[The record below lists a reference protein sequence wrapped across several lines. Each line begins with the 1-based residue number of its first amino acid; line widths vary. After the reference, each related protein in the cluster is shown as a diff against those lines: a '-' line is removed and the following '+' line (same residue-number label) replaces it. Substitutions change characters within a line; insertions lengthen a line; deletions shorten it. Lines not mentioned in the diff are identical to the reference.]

1 MYVQFRITVI
11 KIIGKQRNNNNYE
24 GSRIRGL
31 PCQTAGLGQ
40 GFKDSSENF
49 QKITWPLDPLNPN
62 VS

>member
-24 GSRIRGL
+24 GSRV
-31 PCQTAGLGQ
+31 Q
-40 GFKDSSENF
+40 GFEGSSENF
-49 QKITWPLDPLNPN
+49 QKITWLLDPLNPN